1 MNTNIKQTRTNASA
15 KSETGVVQIWP
26 ISSRLIF
33 LASLLFFR
41 ALAHGAQP
49 EGDARATPL
58 LVLNREGQIDHRFTV
73 SVNGTDEIVHNTAQ
87 GFFCQIELERPV
99 VVEVGYDE
107 EIKTVDVRPRSRNIK
122 SDYSGRKIRLTLNAP
137 AKMSLEVNGNL
148 KTPLFLFADLPET
161 QTVDPKNPAI
171 RYFKKGQRYDV
182 GNIKLSDGQSVYI
195 ERGAIVDGCISA
207 ENASNIR
214 VFGRGVLD
222 ATKYGSATVFKSCRN
237 VEISGITTVKGGKG
251 WVNKIML
258 CDQVRFTNYKDIA
271 WGAFS
276 DGIDLLGSKNVT
288 IEDVFIRNEDDSIV
302 LKTSKAG
309 VQGNV
314 ENILVQDAV
323 IWHGSAGNAI
333 EIGYETTGDFIR
345 NVVYRNIDIIRADTH
360 EPKFNR
366 AAISMHLAG
375 NAAVSNIRYENI
387 RIEAA
392 MEYLINFQL
401 VNVKKW
407 GNGGGSVSNVLL
419 KDIFLTDGPDAPS
432 IIRGLPSSALRG
444 IVFENMNYK
453 GVRINDSNSSAKH
466 HFLIQNAKVVWR

>member
-1 MNTNIKQTRTNASA
+1 MLTKIPA
-15 KSETGVVQIWP
+15 KAFGIIFT
-26 ISSRLIF
+26 LITV
-33 LASLLFFR
+33 LASE
-41 ALAHGAQP
+41 AQP
-49 EGDARATPL
+49 GGDAHATSLP
-58 LVLNREGQIDHRFTV
+58 VLNSEGRIDHRFSV
-73 SVNGTDEIVHNTAQ
+73 SVNGVDETVHNTAQ

-99 VVEVGYDE
+99 VVEVGCDE
-107 EIKTVDVRPRSRNIK
+107 EIKKVDVRPRSRNIK
-122 SDYSGRKIRLTLNAP
+122 VDYSGRKMRLTLNTP
-137 AKMSLEVNGNL
+137 AKLSIEVNGDL
-148 KTPLFLFADLPET
+148 KTPLFLFADRPET
-161 QTVDPKNPAI
+161 QVVNPRDPSI
-171 RYFKKGQRYDV
+171 RFFKKGQIYNV
-182 GNIKLSDGQSVYI
+182 GSIKLTDGQSVYI
-195 ERGAIVDGCISA
+195 ERGAIVDGWISA

-214 VFGRGVLD
+214 VFGRGILE

-251 WVNKIML
+251 WVNKILL
-258 CDQVRFTNYKDIA
+258 CDQVRFSNYKDIA
-271 WGAFS
+271 WGPFS

-345 NVVYRNIDIIRADTH
+345 NAVYKNIDIIRADTH

-407 GNGGGSVSNVLL
+407 GDGGGSVNHVLL
-419 KDIFLTDGPDAPS
+419 KDIHLTDGPDAPS
-432 IIRGLPSSALRG
+432 IIRGLPSSPLRG
-444 IVFENMNYK
+444 IIFENLNYK
-453 GVRINDSNSSAKH
+453 GVRINGSNSAATHNFSIK
-466 HFLIQNAKVVWR
+466 NADVVWR

>member
-1 MNTNIKQTRTNASA
+1 MKSPNAPA
-15 KSETGVVQIWP
+15 KSEAATDKIGHATC
-26 ISSRLIF
+26 RFFGLGM
-33 LASLLFFR
+33 LALSTLVG
-41 ALAHGAQP
+41 AAQP
-49 EGDARATPL
+49 EANAQSIALP
-58 LVLNREGQIDHRFTV
+58 VLNREGRLDHRFSVT
-73 SVNGTDEIVHNTAQ
+73 VNGTDEIVHNTAQ

-107 EIKTVDVRPRSRNIK
+107 EIKKVDVRPGSRNIK
-122 SDYSGRKIRLTLNAP
+122 VDYSGRKLRLTLDAP
-137 AKMSLEVNGNL
+137 AKLSLEVNGDL
-148 KTPLFLFADLPET
+148 KTPLFLFADRPET
-161 QTVDPKNPAI
+161 TPVSPRDPAI
-171 RYFKKGQRYDV
+171 RFFKKGQRYNA
-182 GNIKLSDGQSVYI
+182 GNIKLADGQGVYI

-214 VFGRGVLD
+214 VFGRGILD

-251 WVNKIML
+251 WVNKILL

-271 WGAFS
+271 WGPFS

-323 IWHGSAGNAI
+323 IWHGSAGNAL

-345 NVVYRNIDIIRADTH
+345 NVVYKNIDIIRADTH

-407 GNGGGSVSNVLL
+407 GDGGGSVSNVLL
-419 KDIFLTDGPDAPS
+419 KNIHLTGGPDAPS
-432 IIRGLPSSALRG
+432 IIRGLPSSPLRSL
-444 IVFENMNYK
+444 VFENLNYK
-453 GVRINDSNSSAKH
+453 GVRINDSNSSARH
-466 HFLIQNAKVVWR
+466 HFSIQNANVVWR